1 MTPETIPE
9 EKEVQAEEV
18 RKEEVVPVVE
28 EMAREPVKKCCQISA
43 EVKSVCHCC
52 LRSWSFC
59 LNGVEGTCALLSGCC
74 LFASSLAL
82 GCNKCL
88 EQMDCDGH

>member
-1 MTPETIPE
+1 MHARTPETMPE
-9 EKEVQAEEV
+9 DKEI

-28 EMAREPVKKCCQISA
+28 TMDRETVKKCCVVSA
-43 EVKSVCHCC
+43 EVKPVCHCC
-52 LRSWSFC
+52 LRSWSLC
-59 LNGVEGTCALLSGCC
+59 LNSIEGTCALLSGCC

>member
-1 MTPETIPE
+1 MQKHTRETIPE
-9 EKEVQAEEV
+9 DKEV

-28 EMAREPVKKCCQISA
+28 KMEREPVKKCCQVSD
-43 EVKSVCHCC
+43 EVKSVCNCC
-52 LRSWSFC
+52 LRSWSLC
-59 LNGVEGTCALLSGCC
+59 LNGIEGTCSLLSGCC
-74 LFASSLAL
+74 LFASGLAI

>member
-1 MTPETIPE
+1 MHQQKAQAKPE
-9 EKEVQAEEV
+9 EKEV
-18 RKEEVVPVVE
+18 RKEEVVPVVQ
-28 EMAREPVKKCCQISA
+28 EMVREPSKKCCQVSP

-52 LRSWSFC
+52 LRSWSLC
-59 LNGVEGTCALLSGCC
+59 LNGVEGTCSILS
-74 LFASSLAL
+74 ASCIILSNLAI